1 MNASP
6 TRPGSFLLTR
16 ELAQR
21 AIERVAAVLDDA
33 TRDPHVNQGGF
44 CHVVVMDPAR
54 RPGEAA
60 FEDAIL
66 LEHSC
71 GGPRDAWDADY
82 AGFARAKAR
91 LSWEHGCD
99 SGVLQQQRP
108 WLLREGDTTLWG
120 SVWLDGLVV
129 SVSGGEAEFDEA
141 FAGMVAMLL
150 RAETKLAARTR
161 ERQLYLGR

>member
-1 MNASP
+1 MTASP
-6 TRPGSFLLTR
+6 SRPGSFLLTP

-21 AIERVAAVLDDA
+21 AIERIAKVLDDA

-54 RPGEAA
+54 RPGDCA
-60 FEDAIL
+60 FEEAIL

-71 GGPRDAWDADY
+71 GGPRDTWDADY

-99 SGVLQQQRP
+99 SSVLQQQRP

-120 SVWLDGLVV
+120 SVCLDGLVV

-150 RAETKLAARTR
+150 RAETKLLARTR
-161 ERQLYLGR
+161 ERQLFLK